1 MSPASLAEL
10 KASAAAAED
19 PGFAPEGITRFGGVD
34 PLGLRQINFDVMD
47 ELLLGLNNV
56 ARHIK
61 PFVLVTW
68 AWRRAQQQSQSLA
81 ADTIKQDALQ
91 DFVDRIEVIYVWS
104 QLLRDPN
111 VDLPGKQFLA
121 PLVSASTV
129 NFSGPTWEQR
139 RKTRRYSTAL
149 SAPIYYGPGLKAL
162 GWLQPL
168 AEYPAVM
175 VPRPA
180 VAPAL
185 DAFEAQLGAMLD
197 HEAFNKFGSVIVSS
211 DEARSWADRWAID
224 DITDAEAEVMREML
238 VGSTAPS
245 RRRSGGELA
254 LAAANV
260 ASTSDVAL
268 LRAAMTGPPSAFVPA
283 PQLLDTPDKWRRLQ
297 VRQLFRLSLEALF
310 YWTLGALPE
319 TTGSIDALVRA
330 FVQQTPRPLDI
341 ASAEAWIAHLVSAAE
356 GPTELMTRI
365 VRALDEPSAGDLAF
379 SIAAGLALCLSEE
392 STAESRT
399 QQHDRL
405 PLYRAQQEAAA
416 RSLGTVEEL
425 LQHVLESWVLAQHTY
440 WSVGRGLADARAG
453 GKTLLRL
460 KIILDEGGW
469 GVTPGAPLG
478 RPPQPT
484 PDRLQTFISLGHECG
499 LFSTQH

>member
-1 MSPASLAEL
+1 MSPSSLAEL
-10 KASAAAAED
+10 TASATAAED
-19 PGFAPEGITRFGGVD
+19 PGFAPEGVTRFGGVD
-34 PLGLRQINFDVMD
+34 PLGLRQINFDLMD

-56 ARHIK
+56 AHHIK
-61 PFVLVTW
+61 PFVVVTW
-68 AWRRAQQQSQSLA
+68 AWRRAQQRAQSLGT
-81 ADTIKQDALQ
+81 DSIKQGDLQ

-111 VDLPGKQFLA
+111 VDLPGKEFLA
-121 PLVSASTV
+121 PLLRASTV
-129 NFSGPTWEQR
+129 SFSGAIWEQR
-139 RKTRRYSTAL
+139 RKVRRYSTAL

-162 GWLQPL
+162 GWVQPH
-168 AEYPAVM
+168 ASYPAIM

-180 VAPAL
+180 VTPAL
-185 DAFEAQLGAMLD
+185 DAFEAQLGVMLE
-197 HEAFNKFGSVIVSS
+197 HEAFNKFGSVVVSS

-224 DITDAEAEVMREML
+224 DIADAEAQVMREML

-245 RRRSGGELA
+245 RRRSGGELT
-254 LAAANV
+254 LAAANFV
-260 ASTSDVAL
+260 STNDTAS
-268 LRAAMTGPPSAFVPA
+268 LRAAMTGPPSDFEPA
-283 PQLLDTPDKWRRLQ
+283 SQLLDTQHKWRRLQ

-319 TTGSIDALVRA
+319 TSGSIDALVRA
-330 FVQQTPRPLDI
+330 FVQQTPRPPDI
-341 ASAEAWIAHLVSAAE
+341 ASAGAWIAYLMSAAA
-356 GPTELMTRI
+356 GPTELMARI
-365 VRALDEPSAGDLAF
+365 VRALDEPSASDLAL
-379 SIAAGLALCLSEE
+379 SIAAGLALCFSEE

-416 RSLGTVEEL
+416 RAPGSVEEL
-425 LQHVLESWVLAQHTY
+425 VQHMLESWILAQHTY

-469 GVTPGAPLG
+469 AVTPGAPRG

-484 PDRLQTFISLGHECG
+484 PDRLRTLILLSRECG
-499 LFSTQH
+499 LLPT